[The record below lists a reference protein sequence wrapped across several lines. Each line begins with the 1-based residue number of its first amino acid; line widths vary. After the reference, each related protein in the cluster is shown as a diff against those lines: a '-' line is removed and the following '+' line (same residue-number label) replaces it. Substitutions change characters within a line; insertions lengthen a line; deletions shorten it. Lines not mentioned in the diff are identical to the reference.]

1 MRSEKEK
8 LRFSKM
14 AGCGNDYIYFN
25 CFDQKIHNP
34 EGLAVRLSDRNY
46 GIGGEG
52 VVIISPSEVA
62 DAKMRIFNR
71 DGSEG
76 KMGGNAIRCVG
87 KYLYDH
93 GMVSDKTI
101 TIETLSGIKSI
112 ELYVHRKEV
121 THAKVNMGKAD
132 LEPKAVPVKL
142 NGDKIVNYPVEIGG
156 KEYNITCVGMGNP
169 HCVVFVENVET
180 LPLQKIGPAFEE
192 CGIFPEGINVEFVQ
206 VLNPSTIKMRV
217 WERGIGETWS
227 CGTGACAAAV
237 AAVENGFCGKGKDI
251 TVKLKGGDLTVKYT
265 DETVFMT
272 GNAELIFD
280 GEIII

>member
-1 MRSEKEK
+1 
-8 LRFSKM
+8 M
-14 AGCGNDYIYFN
+14 AGCGNDYIFFD
-25 CFDQKIHNP
+25 CFDQKIYNP

-52 VVIISPSEVA
+52 VVLIEPSNVA
-62 DAKMRIFNR
+62 DSKMRIFNR

-93 GMVSDKTI
+93 GKVKGKSV
-101 TIETLSGIKSI
+101 TIETLSGIKTI

-121 THAKVNMGKAD
+121 THAKVNMGKAVLD
-132 LEPKAVPVKL
+132 PKYIPVKID
-142 NGDKIVNYPVEIGG
+142 GEKIVNRKVNVSGDDYE
-156 KEYNITCVGMGNP
+156 ITCVSMGNP
-169 HCVVFVENVET
+169 HCVMFVENVET
-180 LPLQKIGPAFEE
+180 MPVEKIGQTFENS
-192 CGIFPEGINVEFVQ
+192 GLFPEGINVEFVQ
-206 VLNPSTIKMRV
+206 ILNHSTIKMRV

-237 AAVENGFCGKGKDI
+237 AVVENGFGDKNKDI

-265 DETVFMT
+265 DDTVFMT

-280 GEIII
+280 GEVVI